1 MKGEFE
7 KEEKRNSMITHET
20 IKTCREAIFQN
31 KLFDMLI
38 Y

>member
-7 KEEKRNSMITHET
+7 KEEKRNSMVTHE